1 MPRLNIPLRLLP
13 LLLLCATLMPARA
26 VLAQGRI
33 QAPSMLDPEE
43 MALPASDEEEDPPP
57 EEEEEQPRERPGRR
71 GSRDADAE
79 EEEDGTSRDRTA
91 RGKDKKGA
99 KGDKG
104 EKPEAPE
111 PVPAVPVVME
121 RPPPVPILTPRVT
134 DADLLAVWNQ
144 WMQAQASLD
153 TAAATAAQT
162 KLVALKAEVGA
173 SDLEALSI
181 GFLRAAQAR
190 RQAKDELGASDL
202 TKLAVAL
209 SPNLPYARLALAE
222 AQLRDSPGAVGTY
235 LKEVRKAL
243 TALVKDPRYR
253 RPAVADVGVVALMAV
268 LATAVL
274 GVGVLFV
281 RRMRYFL
288 HDFHHLFPK
297 VTARWQS
304 ATLAILLLCTP
315 VVFRLGLVPLLLLL
329 LLAVSFYL
337 SMVERVVGVVLVV
350 LVALVPVGIGQLARQ
365 TAFSG
370 TVAEDVYVLERGGVT
385 AEEVAERVRARYA
398 QQKAG
403 FAELFALGRFEA
415 RRGLLDDAIT
425 HYQAAMAMR
434 ANHAALMVNFGNV
447 MLAKGDDTRAGQYYT
462 QAMQADP
469 TLAAPAFNLAEVYRR
484 RAKMAPDNEIGA
496 ENQRASDALNAAQ
509 RLDPWLLHYERP
521 PDDRL
526 LMNRLL
532 LSPSLPMDDF
542 PAPPEDSTGAHV
554 EAQLARRLLGGTG
567 AMSWLLALVGGGLVL
582 GWGFARSALK
592 ASGECEKCGRS
603 VCRRCDKELG
613 VGSKQCA
620 QCVNAFSRKGLV
632 PPQLRARKAVEVER
646 YRTWTARVSF
656 VMGALVS
663 GAGHLFAGLPV
674 RGIIYAFLFLF
685 AVAAIFLRH
694 GVLRAPYGELPLYLK
709 LIPVFVLLLPL
720 HLLTL
725 RGLYRRQQE

>member
-13 LLLLCATLMPARA
+13 LLLLLSAALLPVRA
-26 VLAQGRI
+26 VHAQGRI
-33 QAPSMLDPEE
+33 QAPSMLEPED
-43 MALPASDEEEDPPP
+43 MALPSEEEEDPPP

-71 GSRDADAE
+71 GSRDADVPE
-79 EEEDGTSRDRTA
+79 EEEEGTSRDKSA
-91 RGKDKKGA
+91 RGKGDKKGA
-99 KGDKG
+99 KG
-104 EKPEAPE
+104 EKPEATE
-111 PVPAVPVVME
+111 PVPAVPIVVE
-121 RPPPVPILTPRVT
+121 RPPPAPILTPRLT

-162 KLVALKAEVGA
+162 KLVAMKADVGA

-190 RQAKDELGASDL
+190 RQAKDESGARQL
-202 TKLAVAL
+202 TELAVSL

-222 AQLRDSPGAVGTY
+222 AHLRDSPGAVGTY

-243 TALVKDPRYR
+243 RSLAKDPRYQ

-268 LATAVL
+268 LATAVV
-274 GVGVLFV
+274 GVGVLFM
-281 RRMRYFL
+281 RRVRYFL

-447 MLAKGDDTRAGQYYT
+447 MLAKGDDGRAGQYYT

-484 RAKMAPDNEIGA
+484 RAKVAPDNEIGA

-509 RLDPWLLHYERP
+509 RLDPWLLHFERP
-521 PDDRL
+521 PDDKL

-532 LSPSLPMDDF
+532 LSPSLPMDEL
-542 PAPPEDSTGAHV
+542 PVPPEDSMGEHV
-554 EAQLARRLLGGTG
+554 EAQLARRVLGGTG
-567 AMSWLLALVGGGLVL
+567 AMSWLLALVGGALVV
-582 GWGFARSALK
+582 GWGFARGALK
-592 ASGECEKCGRS
+592 ASSECEKCGRS

-674 RGIIYAFLFLF
+674 RGILYAFLFLF
-685 AVAAIFLRH
+685 AVSAIFLRH

>member
-1 MPRLNIPLRLLP
+1 MPRLNSPLRLFP
-13 LLLLCATLMPARA
+13 LLLLCAALLPARP
-26 VLAQGRI
+26 VLAQGQI

-43 MALPASDEEEDPPP
+43 MALPSSEEEEDPPP
-57 EEEEEQPRERPGRR
+57 EEEEQPRERPGRR
-71 GSRDADAE
+71 GSRDADAQE
-79 EEEDGTSRDRTA
+79 EEGTSRDKTA
-91 RGKDKKGA
+91 RGKGDKDKKGA
-99 KGDKG
+99 RG
-104 EKPEAPE
+104 EKPEPAE
-111 PVPAVPVVME
+111 PVPAVPLLPT
-121 RPPPVPILTPRVT
+121 RPPPPPILTPRVT
-134 DADLLAVWNQ
+134 DADMLAVWNK

-162 KLVALKAEVGA
+162 QLVALKAEVGA

-181 GFLRAAQAR
+181 GFLRAADSR
-190 RQAKDELGASDL
+190 RQARDEAGARQL
-202 TKLAVAL
+202 TELAVSL

-222 AQLRDSPGAVGTY
+222 AHLRDSPGAVGPF

-243 TALVKDPRYR
+243 RALVKDPRYQ
-253 RPAVADVGVVALMAV
+253 RPAMADLGVVALMAV
-268 LATAVL
+268 LATAVV

-304 ATLAILLLCTP
+304 ATMAILLLFIP

-337 SMVERVVGVVLVV
+337 TMAERVVGVVLVV
-350 LVALVPVGIGQLARQ
+350 LAALVPVGIGQLARQ

-385 AEEVAERVRARYA
+385 AEEVADRVRARYER
-398 QQKAG
+398 KEAG

-415 RRGLLDDAIT
+415 RRGQLDDAIT

-434 ANHAALMVNFGNV
+434 GNHAALMVNFGNV
-447 MLAKGDDTRAGQYYT
+447 MLAKGDDARAGQYYT

-469 TLAAPAFNLAEVYRR
+469 ALAAPAFNLAEVYRR
-484 RAKMAPDNEIGA
+484 RAKVAPDSEISA

-509 RLDPWLLHYERP
+509 RLDPWLLHFERP
-521 PDDRL
+521 PDDKL

-532 LSPSLPMDDF
+532 LSPSLPTEDLPV
-542 PAPPEDSTGAHV
+542 PAEDSMGEHV
-554 EAQLARRLLGGTG
+554 EAQLARRVLGGTG
-567 AMSWLLALVGGGLVL
+567 ALSWLGALLGAGLVV
-582 GWGFARSALK
+582 GWGFARGALK

-674 RGIIYAFLFLF
+674 RGIIYSFLFLF

-709 LIPVFVLLLPL
+709 LIPVFLLLLPL

>member
-1 MPRLNIPLRLLP
+1 MPRQNIPLRLLP
-13 LLLLCATLMPARA
+13 LLLLCAALLPARA

-43 MALPASDEEEDPPP
+43 MALPSSDEEEDPPP
-57 EEEEEQPRERPGRR
+57 EEEEEPPRERPGRR
-71 GSRDADAE
+71 GSRDADVQ
-79 EEEDGTSRDRTA
+79 EEEDGTSRDKSA
-91 RGKDKKGA
+91 RGKGDKDKKGA
-99 KGDKG
+99 RG
-104 EKPEAPE
+104 EKPDPEVAE
-111 PVPAVPVVME
+111 PVLVLPT
-121 RPPPVPILTPRVT
+121 RPPPPPILTPRVT
-134 DADLLAVWNQ
+134 DADLLAVWNA
-144 WMQAQASLD
+144 WMKAQASLD
-153 TAAATAAQT
+153 NAAATAAQT
-162 KLVALKAEVGA
+162 QLVALKAEVGA

-181 GFLRAAQAR
+181 GFLRAADSR
-190 RQAKDELGASDL
+190 RQAKDEAGARQL
-202 TKLAVAL
+202 MELAVSL

-222 AQLRDSPGAVGTY
+222 GRLRDSPGAVGSY

-243 TALVKDPRYR
+243 RSLVKDPRYL
-253 RPAVADVGVVALMAV
+253 RPAVADVGVVGLMAV
-268 LATAVL
+268 LATAVV

-288 HDFHHLFPK
+288 HDFHHLFPR

-329 LLAVSFYL
+329 LLSVAFYL
-337 SMVERVVGVVLVV
+337 SLAERVVGVVLVV
-350 LVALVPVGIGQLARQ
+350 LAALVPVGIGQLARQ

-370 TVAEDVYVLERGGVT
+370 SVAEDVYVLERGGVT
-385 AEEVAERVRARYA
+385 AEDVAARVRVRYE
-398 QQKAG
+398 KKEAG

-415 RRGLLDDAIT
+415 RRGQLDEAIV

-447 MLAKGDDTRAGQYYT
+447 MLAKGDDSRAGQYYT

-484 RAKMAPDNEIGA
+484 RAKLAPDNEIGA
-496 ENQRASDALNAAQ
+496 ENQRASDALTAAQ
-509 RLDPWLLHYERP
+509 RLDPTLLHFERP
-521 PDDRL
+521 ADDRL

-532 LSPSLPMDDF
+532 LSPTLPLEDL
-542 PAPPEDSTGAHV
+542 PAPPEDSTGEHV
-554 EAQLARRLLGGTG
+554 QAQLARRLLGGTG
-567 AMSWLLALVGGGLVL
+567 ALSWLMALLGGGLVV
-582 GWGFARSALK
+582 GWGFARGALK
-592 ASGECEKCGRS
+592 GSGECEKCGRS

-632 PPQLRARKAVEVER
+632 PPQLRARKLVEVER
-646 YRTWTARVSF
+646 YRTWSARVSF
-656 VMGALVS
+656 VLGALVS

-674 RGIIYAFLFLF
+674 RGALYAFLFLF

-709 LIPVFVLLLPL
+709 LLPVFVLLLPL